1 MMSVTGNGPFESGVH
16 GASTLH
22 HPRFGRCYNRCTM
35 GHLIELND
43 TLKLKRGDGFPAE
56 LRVGGVYDFSIAG
69 RRLYNLKPTR
79 VFLVEEIDGKWNVVG
94 HAMILRQT
102 IDAETERTSGQ
113 FEVSKLYP
121 PEYVK
126 LVNQFD
132 APAGKGFVPGV

>member
-1 MMSVTGNGPFESGVH
+1 
-16 GASTLH
+16 
-22 HPRFGRCYNRCTM
+22 M

-43 TLKLKRGDGFPAE
+43 TLKLKRGAGFPTD

-102 IDAETERTSGQ
+102 IDAVTERTTGQ
-113 FEVSKLYP
+113 FEVAKLYP
-121 PEYVK
+121 PEYSR
-126 LVNQFD
+126 LVNEFD
-132 APAGKGFVPGV
+132 TPAGKGFAPEV

>member
-1 MMSVTGNGPFESGVH
+1 
-16 GASTLH
+16 
-22 HPRFGRCYNRCTM
+22 M

-43 TLKLKRGDGFPAE
+43 TLKLKRGAGFPTD

-102 IDAETERTSGQ
+102 IDAVTERTTGQ
-113 FEVSKLYP
+113 FEVAKLYP
-121 PEYVK
+121 PEYSQ
-126 LVNQFD
+126 LVNAFD
-132 APAGKGFVPGV
+132 TPPGKGFAPEV